1 MAYVFGDMLVCQD
14 KETAQKVTFNK
25 AVGVKSVTLE
35 GDVYDPSGTLSGGAA
50 PSSSGIIIKV
60 QEVNKLEK
68 DILNAQAELNDVL
81 KNLNQAKASIDA
93 YRKVKKEADLKQHE
107 ISLLEQEVES
117 SNGAKVSISRDCA
130 TSRN

>member
-50 PSSSGIIIKV
+50 PSSSGLIIKV
-60 QEVNKLEK
+60 QEVNKLEQK
-68 DILNAQAELNDVL
+68 ILSAQNELADVMQQL
-81 KNLNQAKASIDA
+81 HQAKASIDA
-93 YRKVKKEADLKQHE
+93 YRKAKKEADLKQHE
-107 ISLLEQEVES
+107 VTLLEQELQS
-117 SNGAKVSISRDCA
+117 SNGAQASIA
-130 TSRN
+130 ILALP

>member
-1 MAYVFGDMLVCQD
+1 
-14 KETAQKVTFNK
+14 
-25 AVGVKSVTLE
+25 VGVKSVTLE

-68 DILNAQAELNDVL
+68 DIQSAQVELDDVL
-81 KNLNQAKASIDA
+81 KNLNQAKASIEA

-107 ISLLEQEVES
+107 ISLLEQEVQS
-117 SNGAKVSISRDCA
+117 SNGAKVSA
-130 TSRN
+130 T